1 MIAKDIMSTNV
12 ITVGKE
18 TIIHDIAKLLTDK
31 NISGV
36 PVVDDS
42 NNILGI
48 ITKNDLIY
56 KDVEV
61 KPPTYFEVLGGVF
74 YLESIKHYE
83 EKLKKFL
90 ANKAEDIMTE
100 DVITIT
106 EDTDIKTIAGIMVE
120 KRVNRL
126 PVMKDGKLIGIISRG
141 DIVKSLI

>member
-1 MIAKDIMSTNV
+1 MIAKDIMSTDV
-12 ITVGKE
+12 ITVKGNAS
-18 TIIHDIAKLLTDK
+18 IQDIAKLLTEK

-36 PVVDDS
+36 PVVDDV
-42 NNILGI
+42 NNVIGI
-48 ITKNDLIY
+48 ITKKDLIY

-61 KPPTYFEVLGGVF
+61 KFPSYVEFLGGIF

-90 ANKAEDIMTE
+90 ANTAEDIMTS

-106 EDTDIKTIAGIMVE
+106 QDIDVKEIAEIMVE
-120 KRVNRL
+120 KDITKL
-126 PVMKDGKLIGIISRG
+126 PVINDGKLVGIVTRG